1 MRAYASQLQNGWSG
15 DRHPARKSDDYAK
28 EAKIAVDK
36 GFDAIKMNF
45 LTFKEDEGRYPIT
58 EQTAFL
64 NSQHMKTSEARIAAT
79 REAMVQM

>member
-1 MRAYASQLQNGWSG
+1 MRLCESLQNGWSG
-15 DRHPARKSDDYAK
+15 DRHPARKPDDYAK

-58 EQTAFL
+58 EQIAFL
-64 NSQHMKTSEARIAAT
+64 NPQYMKTSEARIAAT